1 MRGACW
7 EVLRSNKKAP
17 LSGAS
22 GLRNRYIRRSSDF
35 VIAPDLGKIKCKAF
49 YGANAVLECVE
60 VIRPWGRL
68 DFVAAPDLLKIK
80 HKALDRAAAVDAG
93 FSDAREWET
102 RSVDVDLLN
111 IWIDEPA

>member
-1 MRGACW
+1 MLGGSAQ
-7 EVLRSNKKAP
+7 LQQKAP
-17 LSGAS
+17 LSGAQ
-22 GLRNRYIRRSSDF
+22 GLRGTVICERSSDF

-93 FSDAREWET
+93 FSDARGWET